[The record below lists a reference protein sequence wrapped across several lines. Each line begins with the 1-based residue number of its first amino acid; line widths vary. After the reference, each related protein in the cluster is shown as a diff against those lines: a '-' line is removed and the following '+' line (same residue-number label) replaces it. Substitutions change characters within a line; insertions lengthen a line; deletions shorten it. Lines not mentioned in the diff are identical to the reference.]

1 MTHANSQQSAIASI
15 SGEVRTG
22 ADVIPII
29 TFVND
34 AGAYAEMSR
43 SFHTAGFDHAR
54 ASFVALRS
62 GGGVESDPYSA
73 ISSLIAE
80 LAGPYFILCHQDVR
94 LDQGHRV
101 EDFLRAIADVERRD
115 PLWAVAGNAGGLRTL
130 TVVRCITDP
139 TGGRTAHSLPA
150 RVHSLDENFL
160 VIRTRT
166 GVRCSPQLS
175 GFHFYGPDLCLNA
188 LAAGRRSYVI
198 DFHLRHLSAG
208 RRDES
213 YYAARERFL
222 EHWRRD
228 FRFCYVRTTLEV
240 LFLSRWPL
248 LRNVLG
254 HPRLCKVLKNHFRVA
269 TVFGF
274 VLGRRT
280 T

>member
-1 MTHANSQQSAIASI
+1 MAPTPAELRAGTDA
-15 SGEVRTG
+15 
-22 ADVIPII
+22 IPII

-34 AGAYAEMSR
+34 ADAYADMCR
-43 SFHTAGFDHAR
+43 SFRSAGFDAER
-54 ASFVALRS
+54 TSFVALRS
-62 GGGVESDPYSA
+62 GDADESEPYSA
-73 ISSLIAE
+73 ISSFIANVS
-80 LAGPYFILCHQDVR
+80 APYFILCHQDVR
-94 LDQGHRV
+94 PDQGHRV
-101 EDFLRAIADVERRD
+101 DDFIHAIEEVGRRD
-115 PLWAVAGNAGGLRTL
+115 PLWAIAGTAGGRRSL

-139 TGGRTAHSLPA
+139 TGGSTSHALPA

-166 GVRCSPQLS
+166 GVRCSPGLA

-188 LAAGRRSYVI
+188 LEVGRRSYVI

-208 RRDES
+208 RRDQG
-213 YYAARERFL
+213 YYTARERFL
-222 EHWRRD
+222 QRWRRD
-228 FRFCYVRTTLEV
+228 FRACYVRTTLEV

-248 LRNVLG
+248 LRRVLG

-269 TVFGF
+269 TVFGL